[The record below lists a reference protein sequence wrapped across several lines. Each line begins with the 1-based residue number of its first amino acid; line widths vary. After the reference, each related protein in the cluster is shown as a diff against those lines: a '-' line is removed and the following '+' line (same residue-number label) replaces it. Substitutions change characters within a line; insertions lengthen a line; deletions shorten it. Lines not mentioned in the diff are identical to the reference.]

1 MQYRRFVLVVDDE
14 RMIADTLVVILQR
27 NNFVAAAC
35 YSADDAISILSTVA
49 PDILITD
56 VVMGDRSG
64 VEVAI
69 VARELFPD
77 CRIMLISGN
86 ATTTNLLDEAR
97 QAGHNFICLAKPIH
111 PTELLAHLVNNVGSN
126 VRQVRAVLKVGHD

>member
-14 RMIADTLVVILQR
+14 QMIADTLALILQR
-27 NNFVAAAC
+27 NGFVAAAC

-69 VARELFPD
+69 AARKQFPD
-77 CRIMLISGN
+77 CRIMLVSGN
-86 ATTTNLLDEAR
+86 AATTDLLGEAR

-111 PTELLAHLVNNVGSN
+111 PTELLALLLDNVGAN
-126 VRQVRAVLKVGHD
+126 VREFRTA